1 MAMTEAD
8 AGSPTPT
15 ADLTR
20 HTKIAPPDNV
30 NGYRSFEAGSFTFRR
45 DEYFA
50 RITWPTGSHV
60 IAVDY
65 FLRALMR
72 DVAWGFFYGTVNFD
86 SVFGTTNHYGEVT
99 MFAGLYNDA
108 FRNAG
113 RDFSERFS
121 SDDLMALFKT
131 MISDWTNEGY
141 DPFAAPMETGGP
153 WGRKHGANDD
163 AVNRMR
169 VTAKRMVGLP
179 GDAPVRTD
187 QNGYPVNRMFADVP
201 QEEPAI
207 EVEPGFEN
215 EVCAFNLFAY
225 LSRSDVTWNPSV
237 CSVVGESLFCPT
249 SEEFILPIDHG
260 NDRCEW
266 FVVLS
271 DEIIWDVKDKA
282 SGRNRARVIMK
293 AGDVSCMPADIR
305 HTGYADKRAMLL
317 VWENA
322 SNKIPE
328 MIQKGEAP
336 VVSVQF

>member
-1 MAMTEAD
+1 MAMLESEGAPAASGATLA
-8 AGSPTPT
+8 
-15 ADLTR
+15 R
-20 HTKIAPPDNV
+20 HTAVLPAENV
-30 NGYRSFEAGSFTFRR
+30 TGYRAFQAGSFEFHR

-50 RITWPTGSHV
+50 RITWPGGSHV
-60 IAVDY
+60 MPVDY

-86 SVFGTTNHYGEVT
+86 GVFGTTNHYGEVT
-99 MFAGLYNDA
+99 MYAGLYNDSFKA
-108 FRNAG
+108 AG
-113 RDFSERFS
+113 RDFSERFDS
-121 SDDLMALFKT
+121 NDLMGVFKA
-131 MISDWTNEGY
+131 MIGDWTNAGY
-141 DPFAAPMETGGP
+141 DPFAAPMETGTP
-153 WGRKHGANDD
+153 WGPKQGANDS
-163 AVNRMR
+163 AVERLR

-179 GDAPVRTD
+179 GDTPVRTD
-187 QNGYPVNRMFADVP
+187 ESGFPVNRMFHDVP
-201 QEEPAI
+201 QDAPKVFA
-207 EVEPGFEN
+207 EPGFED
-215 EVCAFNLFAY
+215 EVSAFNLFAY

-266 FVVLS
+266 FVVMS
-271 DEIIWDVKDKA
+271 DEIVWDVKDKA

-322 SNKIPE
+322 SNRIPE
-328 MIQKGEAP
+328 LIQKGEAP